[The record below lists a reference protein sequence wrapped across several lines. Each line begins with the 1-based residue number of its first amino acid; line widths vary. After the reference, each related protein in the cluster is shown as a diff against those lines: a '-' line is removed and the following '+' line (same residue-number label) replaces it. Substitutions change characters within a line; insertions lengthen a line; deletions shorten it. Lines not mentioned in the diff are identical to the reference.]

1 MSIVESAAARV
12 IPPLSALLQKPLCLV
27 DGQSPEAS
35 GSFAIRFS
43 APRMCV
49 ISADGKPFSD
59 PERQLLNSLFEVVR
73 IGEETEMKM
82 QELDLRP
89 EAPCDAF
96 GGQLEQ
102 RMLSMQREN
111 LELIVRNRVLNEV
124 SSRDTLTGLFN
135 RGYVIEKLDSEINR
149 SVRHGSPMAV
159 LMIDL
164 DHFKNI
170 NDSYGHNVGD
180 QVLQWVGKTLRE
192 SCRVY
197 DVPGRYGG
205 EEFCVVLPET
215 LVGNTTVVAERIRNR
230 FESSELTIGDNTL
243 RVTASFGIAGL
254 ESMPGDALTPATL
267 IDRADRALYCAKN
280 RGRNRVELWDSAL
293 LTDESSTSH

>member
-1 MSIVESAAARV
+1 MSMVESAAARV

-27 DGQSPEAS
+27 DGHSPEAS
-35 GSFAIRFS
+35 GAFAIRFAS
-43 APRMCV
+43 PRLCV
-49 ISADGKPFSD
+49 VSADGRPFTD
-59 PERQLLNSLFEVVR
+59 QERQFLATIFDIIR
-73 IGEETEMKM
+73 IGEESEMRF
-82 QELDLRP
+82 QELEL
-89 EAPCDAF
+89 
-96 GGQLEQ
+96 
-102 RMLSMQREN
+102 RMLSLQREN
-111 LELIVRNRVLNEV
+111 LDLIVRNRVLNEV

-159 LMIDL
+159 LMIDI

-170 NDSYGHNVGD
+170 NDTYGHAVGD
-180 QVLQWVGKTLRE
+180 QVLQWVGKTLRD

-197 DVPGRYGG
+197 DVPARYGG

-215 LVGNTTVVAERIRNR
+215 RIGNTTVVAERIRGR
-230 FESSELTIGDNTL
+230 LESSELTFGESAV

-254 ESMPGDALTPATL
+254 DTMPNDPLLSPAAL

-280 RGRNRVELWDSAL
+280 RGRNRVELWDSVL
-293 LTDESSTSH
+293 PVDDVNH